1 MRTHITK
8 STIKINGRVAIAVL
22 GCLLTLLCMLTGDG
36 ESALVN
42 PDPIKLPGM
51 QSGPAPWLPEI
62 DNLLSRLKAINLPA
76 LYEEGNALH
85 IHQHLDILVNGKPVT
100 VPAGIGI
107 NEVARFI
114 SPLHTHDVS
123 GVIHVESDVMRDFT
137 LGQFFDVWG
146 VRFSK
151 DCVGGY
157 CAKGADALRV
167 FVNGKAVNGDPRNL
181 VLREHQEIAV
191 VYGPPSAK
199 IKIPSNYR
207 FNE

>member
-1 MRTHITK
+1 MRK
-8 STIKINGRVAIAVL
+8 SRFLEVTIRLVACIALLICVL
-22 GCLLTLLCMLTGDG
+22 CADS
-36 ESALVN
+36 ESAQSQSKPAN
-42 PDPIKLPGM
+42 LPGT

-62 DNLLSRLKAINLPA
+62 DNLLSRLKAIDLPA

-107 NEVARFI
+107 NEAARFI

-146 VRFSK
+146 VRFSR
-151 DCVGGY
+151 DCLGGY
-157 CAKGADALRV
+157 CVKGPDALRV
-167 FVNGKAVNGDPRNL
+167 FVDGNAVSGDPRNL

-199 IKIPSNYR
+199 VKVPSSYR
-207 FNE
+207 FEE

>member
-1 MRTHITK
+1 MKRPNNKGNGTLRT
-8 STIKINGRVAIAVL
+8 AVI
-22 GCLLTLLCMLTGDG
+22 GCLVILVWMLTANG
-36 ESALVN
+36 ESAQTN
-42 PDPIKLPGM
+42 SAAANLPGI
-51 QSGPAPWLPEI
+51 QTGAAPWLPEV

-76 LYEEGNALH
+76 LYEEGNVLH
-85 IHQHLDILVNGKPVT
+85 IHQHLDILVNSKPVI

-107 NEVARFI
+107 NPVARFI

-151 DCVGGY
+151 NCVGAY
-157 CAKGADALRV
+157 CAKGADTLRV
-167 FVNGKAVNGDPRNL
+167 FVNGEAVSGDPRSL

-191 VYGPPSAK
+191 IYGPATANLSVPST
-199 IKIPSNYR
+199 YR
-207 FNE
+207 FEE

>member
-1 MRTHITK
+1 M
-8 STIKINGRVAIAVL
+8 GCVL
-22 GCLLTLLCMLTGDG
+22 LLIWMLNATG
-36 ESALVN
+36 ESAENRPN
-42 PDPIKLPGM
+42 PNKLPGT

-62 DNLLSRLKAINLPA
+62 DNLLSRLKAIDLPA

-85 IHQHLDILVNGKPVT
+85 IHQHLDILVSGKPVT
-100 VPAGIGI
+100 IPAGIGI
-107 NEVARFI
+107 NQVARFI

-151 DCVGGY
+151 ECMGGY
-157 CAKGADALRV
+157 CAKGGAALKV
-167 FVNGKAVNGDPRNL
+167 FVNGKAVNGDPRDL

-191 VYGPPSAK
+191 VYGPSSAQVNVPS
-199 IKIPSNYR
+199 SYR
-207 FNE
+207 FEE

>member
-1 MRTHITK
+1 MRGLNSKFNVKLNTAL
-8 STIKINGRVAIAVL
+8 VACAVL
-22 GCLLTLLCMLTGDG
+22 LFGMLNANA
-36 ESALVN
+36 ESAEN
-42 PDPIKLPGM
+42 PANPAKLPGA
-51 QSGPAPWLPEI
+51 QTGPAPWLPEI
-62 DNLLSRLKAINLPA
+62 DNLLARLKAIDLPA

-107 NEVARFI
+107 NQAARFI

-157 CAKGADALRV
+157 CAKGADTVRV
-167 FVNGKAVNGDPRNL
+167 FVDGKAVSDDPRNL

-191 VYGPPSAK
+191 VYGPSSAQVNVPS
-199 IKIPSNYR
+199 SYR
-207 FNE
+207 FEE

>member
-1 MRTHITK
+1 MAGIVLLFCTL
-8 STIKINGRVAIAVL
+8 NGSS
-22 GCLLTLLCMLTGDG
+22 
-36 ESALVN
+36 ESAQNQAN
-42 PDPIKLPGM
+42 PAKLPGV
-51 QSGPAPWLPEI
+51 QTGPAPWLPEI
-62 DNLLSRLKAINLPA
+62 DNLLSRLKAIDLPA

-85 IHQHLDILVNGKPVT
+85 IHQHLDILVNGKAVP

-107 NEVARFI
+107 NQVARFI

-123 GVIHVESDVMRDFT
+123 GIIHVESDVMRDFT

-157 CAKGADALRV
+157 CAKGAAALKV
-167 FVNGKAVNGDPRNL
+167 LVDGKAVSGDPREL

-191 VYGPPSAK
+191 VYGPPSATLK
-199 IKIPSNYR
+199 VPSNYR
-207 FNE
+207 FEE